1 MADAP
6 VSQRNEAAMNRRTWL
21 LVIAC
26 AIALYPS
33 LQAQTDTSLSGSKQ
47 TKNAAK
53 ARKGTVRNLA
63 GTKFSGF
70 VEITDDYTIRITN
83 NSGIAR
89 LPIAQLSDADF
100 QKYGFR
106 KDRSKDGRFWYERKE
121 ALKSDGEDSKPQK
134 NAKAD
139 RKSVA
144 EIRLA
149 EISAFQPLIAAY
161 EETLVIT
168 NSEKGTAISEP
179 GEKPETYDAPFRP
192 MFSEPSLR
200 GPLTQGLPSLGRSA
214 VPSAPGAARVPFQ

>member
-1 MADAP
+1 
-6 VSQRNEAAMNRRTWL
+6 MNRRTWL

-70 VEITDDYTIRITN
+70 VEITDDYTIRITSS
-83 NSGIAR
+83 SGIAR

-121 ALKSDGEDSKPQK
+121 ALRSSEEDSRPQK

-139 RKSVA
+139 RQSVA

-149 EISAFQPLIAAY
+149 EISAF
-161 EETLVIT
+161 
-168 NSEKGTAISEP
+168 
-179 GEKPETYDAPFRP
+179 
-192 MFSEPSLR
+192 
-200 GPLTQGLPSLGRSA
+200 
-214 VPSAPGAARVPFQ
+214 

>member
-1 MADAP
+1 
-6 VSQRNEAAMNRRTWL
+6 MNRRTWL
-21 LVIAC
+21 VVMAC
-26 AIALYPS
+26 AIALCPS
-33 LQAQTDTSLSGSKQ
+33 LQAQTDTSLSGTKQ

-53 ARKGTVRNLA
+53 AGKGTVRNLD
-63 GTKFSGF
+63 GTKFFGF
-70 VEITDDYTIRITN
+70 IEITDDYTIRITN
-83 NSGIAR
+83 NFGIAR

-121 ALKSDGEDSKPQK
+121 ALKSAEDDSKPPK

-139 RKSVA
+139 RKSVT

-161 EETLVIT
+161 EETLAT
-168 NSEKGTAISEP
+168 TSSEKSGAASEP
-179 GEKPETYDAPFRP
+179 GKEPQTYDAPFRP

-200 GPLTQGLPSLGRSA
+200 GPLTQGWPSLGRSA
-214 VPSAPGAARVPFQ
+214 VQSAPGASRAPFQ

>member
-1 MADAP
+1 
-6 VSQRNEAAMNRRTWL
+6 MNRRTWL
-21 LVIAC
+21 VVMAC
-26 AIALYPS
+26 AMALCSP
-33 LQAQTDTSLSGSKQ
+33 LQAQTDTSLSGTKQ

-53 ARKGTVRNLA
+53 ARKSTVRNLD
-63 GTKFSGF
+63 GTKFFGF
-70 VEITDDYTIRITN
+70 VEITDDYTIRITSS
-83 NSGIAR
+83 SGIAR

-121 ALKSDGEDSKPQK
+121 ALKSSEEDSRPQK

-139 RKSVA
+139 RQSVA

-161 EETLVIT
+161 EETLAIAST
-168 NSEKGTAISEP
+168 EKGAATSNP
-179 GEKPETYDAPFRP
+179 EKPEAYDTPFRP

-200 GPLTQGLPSLGRSA
+200 GSLNQGWRSLGSSA
-214 VPSAPGAARVPFQ
+214 VPSAPGASSAPFR